1 MIAAVTLPCRW
12 AGSDVYLVRG
22 CLDQM
27 WVGGGGWSRGER
39 LKKRKP
45 AMRLVSEENEVSEQ
59 KCPTLGLLAEEE
71 RRVAWD
77 PAISQERQGVA
88 KSVPCLE
95 TRAALEREGP
105 RRRSPA
111 GGEPRAQPLELET
124 PRPHWQPPIHPATLE
139 ANSPTGSR
147 PPPDAGLSELETPA
161 LPSSPLPCRL
171 CRVLDNSDGDDAQ
184 AKRWKRRSQTEPG
197 LGARASEQLLP
208 PRAVVADSTLGEA
221 RATLRLLT
229 WGPDIL
235 RWGGGPHSF
244 PASWAVERGQPRRGR
259 ATPSQASHHPPSAVS
274 SQSPRGRGGATGL

>member
-1 MIAAVTLPCRW
+1 MRRLGLRETGLPGGKAGREATVVIAAVTLPCRW

-71 RRVAWD
+71 RRVGWD

-95 TRAALEREGP
+95 TRAALEREGR

-124 PRPHWQPPIHPATLE
+124 PRP
-139 ANSPTGSR
+139 PTGRPQSI
-147 PPPDAGLSELETPA
+147 PPP
-161 LPSSPLPCRL
+161 
-171 CRVLDNSDGDDAQ
+171 
-184 AKRWKRRSQTEPG
+184 
-197 LGARASEQLLP
+197 
-208 PRAVVADSTLGEA
+208 
-221 RATLRLLT
+221 
-229 WGPDIL
+229 
-235 RWGGGPHSF
+235 
-244 PASWAVERGQPRRGR
+244 
-259 ATPSQASHHPPSAVS
+259 
-274 SQSPRGRGGATGL
+274 